1 MDTKIDSDNLDRSS
15 WSDEPGQEFEYRS
28 IDKSAIAA
36 VIFTLL
42 GTLFFLSKVLVVLP
56 LIGLALSLVALSHI
70 RKYPEELIGR
80 KPAVFSLVVASV
92 ILVSGTIGHAYV
104 YMTEVPEGYQRIS
117 FRMLKNDKAT
127 DLPYSE
133 KALALDGE
141 SVFIRGYV
149 RPGAKKTNLQKFILV
164 GDFGS
169 CCFGGAPEITDVV
182 AISILGEERINYG
195 WGIRKIAGK
204 FRLNK
209 NKAPTA
215 EKEVPKVFYQID
227 ADMVK

>member
-1 MDTKIDSDNLDRSS
+1 MDKQIDSNDLDRDAWQEEESS
-15 WSDEPGQEFEYRS
+15 QEFEYRS
-28 IDKSAIAA
+28 IDKSSVAS
-36 VIFTLL
+36 VIFAVL
-42 GTLFFLSKVLVVLP
+42 GLAFVISKVLVVLP
-56 LIGLALSLVALSHI
+56 LIALALSLIALSNI

-80 KPAVFSLVVASV
+80 KPAVFAMVVAL
-92 ILVSGTIGHAYV
+92 LVLVLGSTGHVYV

-117 FRMLKNDKAT
+117 FRMLKNDKGT
-127 DLPYSE
+127 ELPYSE
-133 KALALDGE
+133 EAVGLDGE

-149 RPGAKKTNLQKFILV
+149 RPGAKKNNLQKFILV

-182 AISILGEERINYG
+182 AISILGDERIDYG
-195 WGIRKIAGK
+195 WGVRKIAGK

-215 EKEVPKVFYQID
+215 EKEVPKVFYQ
-227 ADMVK
+227 